1 MKTKPLFLV
10 LGLQA
15 AWMVATAVVQETKL
29 ARSNTV
35 LLETM
40 VVDPR
45 DYLRGDYVT
54 LSYKISSIPLSVL
67 PGAATNL
74 PPYGTPVFV
83 RLERHGQFYE
93 RQSASLEALPSDK
106 DHPVLRGRT
115 ATRWLGRVTG
125 GTNDVIRVEY
135 GLERFYVAEGAGNPR
150 GKLTVEAAVPASG
163 NAVIKEVYLNGEP
176 YAKAMRGTDK

>member
-1 MKTKPLFLV
+1 MKTKLLFLV

-15 AWMVATAVVQETKL
+15 TWMVATVVVQETKL
-29 ARSNTV
+29 ARSNSF

-54 LSYKISSIPLSVL
+54 LNYEISSIPVSVFSSA
-67 PGAATNL
+67 GTNL
-74 PPYGTPVFV
+74 PPYGTPVYV
-83 RLERHGQFYE
+83 RLEKHGQFYE
-93 RQSASLEALPSDK
+93 LQNASVEALPSDR

-115 ATRWLGRVTG
+115 ASRWFGRVNG
-125 GTNDVIRVEY
+125 GTNEIVRVEY

-150 GKLTVEAAVPASG
+150 GKLTVEAAVPDSG
-163 NAVIKEVYLNGEP
+163 NAVIKQVYLNGEP